1 MSNRVTI
8 DIVIPTYK
16 NYDEIVNLIE
26 SFKQQ
31 INVNINKI
39 ILPITISGEE
49 CDEKIHAYC
58 KENNITYFDVNKDE
72 FSHSLTREKAI
83 KEFATSSV
91 VVLMSQDV
99 IFNKEDAL
107 YNLTKDV
114 ASKEVA
120 YAYGRQ
126 ICPKRSLEQ
135 FIRAKNYPSES
146 YFVTKE
152 DIDRMQIMAFFS
164 SDAFSALDRDIF
176 IKIGGYQGYD
186 IMMNEDMLYS
196 YFVLQNGF
204 KKKYAADAEVIHFH
218 KLSIKQ
224 LYARYYDTGR
234 FYRDVKLFDNYKS
247 TDSGMKLAFY
257 TLGQCF
263 KHFYI
268 PGLFRWLPDMAARY
282 LGMKKGK
289 KAKKEGK

>member
-1 MSNRVTI
+1 MIDKVTI
-8 DIVIPTYK
+8 DIVIPAYK
-16 NYDEIVNLIE
+16 NDDEIVSLIE

-31 INVNINKI
+31 INVNINKV
-39 ILPITISGEE
+39 ILPITIAGEE
-49 CDEKIHAYC
+49 CDEKIHKYC
-58 KENNITYFDVNKDE
+58 DENKIVYFDVKKEE

-83 KEFATSSV
+83 REYCESKV

-99 IFNKEDAL
+99 KLNKDDAL
-107 YNLTKDV
+107 YNLVKDV
-114 ASKEVA
+114 ASGEVA

-126 ICPKRSLEQ
+126 ICPKKSLEK
-135 FIRAKNYPSES
+135 FIRTKNYPAES
-146 YFVTKE
+146 YFVTKD
-152 DIDRMQIMAFFS
+152 DIDEMQIMAFFS

-176 IKIGGYQGYD
+176 IKLNGYQGYD

-196 YFVLQNGF
+196 YFVLQGGY

>member
-1 MSNRVTI
+1 MSDRVTI

-16 NYDEIVNLIE
+16 NDDEIIALIE

-39 ILPITISGEE
+39 VLPITITGEE
-49 CDEKIHAYC
+49 YDERIHKYCDENKV
-58 KENNITYFDVNKDE
+58 TYFDVKKEE

-83 KEFATSSV
+83 REFCESKV

-99 IFNKEDAL
+99 KLNRVDAL
-107 YNLTKDV
+107 YNLVKDV
-114 ASKEVA
+114 DSGEVA

-126 ICPKRSLEQ
+126 ICPKRSLEK
-135 FIRAKNYPSES
+135 FIRTKNYPAES

-152 DIDRMQIMAFFS
+152 DIDRMQVMAFFS

-176 IKIGGYQGYD
+176 IKLNGYQGYD

-196 YFVLQNGF
+196 YFVLQAGY

-234 FYRDVKLFDNYKS
+234 FYRDVKIFDNYKS

-289 KAKKEGK
+289 KAKKEEK

>member
-1 MSNRVTI
+1 MIDKVTI
-8 DIVIPTYK
+8 DIVIPAYK
-16 NYDEIVNLIE
+16 NDDEIVSLIE

-31 INVNINKI
+31 INVYINKI
-39 ILPITISGEE
+39 VLPITITGEE
-49 CDEKIHAYC
+49 CDEKIHKYC
-58 KENNITYFDVNKDE
+58 DENNIVYFDVKKGE

-83 KEFATSSV
+83 REYCESKV
-91 VVLMSQDV
+91 VVLLSQDV
-99 IFNKEDAL
+99 KLNKEDSL
-107 YNLTKDV
+107 YNLVEDV
-114 ASKEVA
+114 ASGEVA

-126 ICPKRSLEQ
+126 ICPKKSLEK
-135 FIRAKNYPSES
+135 FIRAKNYPIES
-146 YFVTKE
+146 YFVTKD
-152 DIDRMQIMAFFS
+152 DIEEMQIMAFFS

-176 IKIGGYQGYD
+176 IKLNGYQGYD

-196 YFVLQNGF
+196 YFVLQGGY

-218 KLSIKQ
+218 TLSIKQ

>member
-1 MSNRVTI
+1 MSNKVDI

-16 NYDEIVNLIE
+16 NYDEIVALIE

-31 INVNINKI
+31 VNINTKKI
-39 ILPITISGEE
+39 VLPITITGEE
-49 CDEKIHAYC
+49 CDDKIHAYC
-58 KENNITYFDVNKDE
+58 EENKITYFDVKKEE

-83 KEFATSSV
+83 REYCSSDV
-91 VVLMSQDV
+91 VVLLSQDV
-99 IFNKEDAL
+99 KLNKEDSL
-107 YNLTKDV
+107 YQLVKDV

-126 ICPKRSLEQ
+126 ICPKRSLEM
-135 FIRAKNYPSES
+135 FIRNKNYPAQS
-146 YFVTKE
+146 YIVTKD
-152 DIDRMQIMAFFS
+152 DIDRMQVMAFFS
-164 SDAFSALDRDIF
+164 SDAFSALDRNIF
-176 IKIGGYQGYD
+176 IELNGYQGYD

-196 YFVLQNGF
+196 YFVLQAGY
-204 KKKYAADAEVIHFH
+204 KKKYVAEAEVIHFH
-218 KLSIKQ
+218 TLSIKQ

-234 FYRDVKLFDNYKS
+234 FYRDVKIFDNYKS